1 MATAKAFA
9 VALSLSLVLVWMT
22 FLSSTEQFVVAL
34 N

>member
-9 VALSLSLVLVWMT
+9 VAVSLILVWMA
-22 FLSSTEQFVVAL
+22 FLSSTEHFVIAL

>member
-9 VALSLSLVLVWMT
+9 VAVSLVLVWMA
-22 FLSSTEQFVVAL
+22 FLSSTEQCVVAL

>member
-9 VALSLSLVLVWMT
+9 VAVSLTLVWMA
-22 FLSSTEQFVVAL
+22 FLSSTEHVIVVL

>member
-9 VALSLSLVLVWMT
+9 VAVSLVLIWIA
-22 FLSSTEQFVVAL
+22 FLSSTEQFVVVL

>member
-9 VALSLSLVLVWMT
+9 VAVSLTLIWMA
-22 FLSSTEQFVVAL
+22 FLSSTDSVVLVL

>member
-9 VALSLSLVLVWMT
+9 VAVFLVLGWLA
-22 FLSSTEQFVVAL
+22 FLSSTEQLVVAL

>member
-9 VALSLSLVLVWMT
+9 VALSLVLVWMA
-22 FLSSTEQFVVAL
+22 FLSSTEQFVIAL

>member
-9 VALSLSLVLVWMT
+9 VAVSLVLIWMA
-22 FLSSTEQFVVAL
+22 FLSSTEPLVVAL

>member
-9 VALSLSLVLVWMT
+9 LAVSLVLVWMA

>member
-9 VALSLSLVLVWMT
+9 VAVSLTLIWMA
-22 FLSSTEQFVVAL
+22 FLSSTEQVILVL